1 MKIVNKNSN
10 LELGITGSSIVAG
23 AAVQQQSASDSANHW
38 WKIVPAENGYYK
50 IFNTN
55 SGQVIGV
62 KGASTTAGAA
72 AVQWG
77 DTLTA
82 DHLWSIV
89 DAGGGYAKLVNK
101 NSGLY
106 WAIRFMHYS
115 RGGPRQMVRKAGRIA
130 DAGATG
136 EPSQG
141 QCRCVTVCW
150 LGSLNGDCPGVGS
163 GGLGPGVVFGPFEPV
178 VGHLALDDARL
189 AAQASGR

>member
-1 MKIVNKNSN
+1 MTFPTITTSQFRVVFTPQAGKFVGVTELGSWYPETPQVKIVNKNSN

-101 NSGLY
+101 NSGLVLGYSIYALFARRSAADGAQSRPYRRCGSY
-106 WAIRFMHYS
+106 WRAF
-115 RGGPRQMVRKAGRIA
+115 PRPMPLRYGFAG
-130 DAGATG
+130 
-136 EPSQG
+136 
-141 QCRCVTVCW
+141 W
-150 LGSLNGDCPGVGS
+150 
-163 GGLGPGVVFGPFEPV
+163 
-178 VGHLALDDARL
+178 
-189 AAQASGR
+189 GR

>member
-1 MKIVNKNSN
+1 VPY
-10 LELGITGSSIVAG
+10 SSR
-23 AAVQQQSASDSANHW
+23 SASDSANHW

-72 AVQWG
+72 ALQWG

-101 NSGLY
+101 NSGLVLGIDGMSTSSGAPALQ
-106 WAIRFMHYS
+106 WDDNGTAD
-115 RGGPRQMVRKAGRIA
+115 QLWRITA
-130 DAGATG
+130 ED
-136 EPSQG
+136 
-141 QCRCVTVCW
+141 
-150 LGSLNGDCPGVGS
+150 GST
-163 GGLGPGVVFGPFEPV
+163 PFTE
-178 VGHLALDDARL
+178 
-189 AAQASGR
+189 